1 MQYTCP
7 CRDDQIRITKPQTPN
22 HMNKTIIININGI
35 VFHIEEDAYEILR
48 SYMTEVKRH
57 FAYSSDNEEIV
68 QDIEN
73 RLAEMFTERLTEQS
87 KQVIVQQDVV
97 DITARMGNVN
107 DFDVEFDDEHFG
119 GMRTAHRS
127 LFRDPE
133 DRMIGGVCS
142 GLGHYFDI
150 EAKWVRLIAVLATIL
165 WGTGLIVYLIL
176 WMVTP
181 RAKTRA
187 DRMAMKGEP
196 INLQNFKRN
205 LDEEIDALQQNLNQ
219 AGSQL
224 KPGLNATEDFLR
236 EAGDRTGTFLTRV
249 LGIMF
254 KIVGAFVIF
263 VCCSL
268 LFSCLLGLLF
278 IMGFFDG
285 HELDTFPFNI
295 INPEYQSAIYFSAA
309 ILIIIPLIALILF
322 ALRVLFNRKITGK
335 TTSFALLIIWIT
347 GLGMAV
353 FYGAKLGSEFKS
365 EARYEQQSLV
375 KPFPTYHI
383 KLNKQRFF
391 SKDDSL
397 NYNVTFNGRQGKVKI
412 ANDIGEIQLYVER
425 SDDSTAFIIKDFS
438 ARGRDFESALRNAQK
453 SGYEFIQADSIITL
467 DKYLHFPP
475 KQAYRDQ
482 EVKVTLKVP
491 LNTRLIFDGEM
502 NSIIRDIN
510 LRDCLPEDSEW
521 ETPSTWIMTTTGLK
535 CADESMARKP
545 SED

>member
-1 MQYTCP
+1 
-7 CRDDQIRITKPQTPN
+7 
-22 HMNKTIIININGI
+22 MNKTIIININGI

-107 DFDVEFDDEHFG
+107 DFDVEFDDQRFDG
-119 GMRTAHRS
+119 TRTAHRS

-219 AGSQL
+219 AGTQL
-224 KPGLNATEDFLR
+224 RPGLNATEDFLR
-236 EAGDRTGTFLTRV
+236 EAGDRTGTFLSKL
-249 LGIMF
+249 LGIML
-254 KIVGAFVIF
+254 KILGAFVIF

-268 LFSCLLGLLF
+268 LFSSLLGLLF

-285 HELDTFPFNI
+285 QELDTFPFNV
-295 INPEYQSAIYFSAA
+295 INPEYQSPIYFSAA

-365 EARYEQQSLV
+365 EARYEQQSLI
-375 KPFPTYHI
+375 KSFPTYHI

-397 NYNVTFNGRQGKVKI
+397 NYNVTFNGRQGKVKM
-412 ANDIGEIQLYVER
+412 ANDIGEIKLYVER
-425 SDDSTAFIIKDFS
+425 SDDSTAFIVKDFS
-438 ARGRDFESALRNAQK
+438 ARGRDFESALKNAQK

-510 LRDCLPEDSEW
+510 LRDCVPEDSEW
-521 ETPSTWIMTTTGLK
+521 ETPSEWIMTTTGLK
-535 CADESMARKP
+535 CANDSFNEEKSI
-545 SED
+545 E

>member
-1 MQYTCP
+1 
-7 CRDDQIRITKPQTPN
+7 
-22 HMNKTIIININGI
+22 MNKTIIININGI
-35 VFHIEEDAYEILR
+35 VFHIEEDAYEVLR

-87 KQVIVQQDVV
+87 KQVIVQQDVL

-107 DFDVEFDDEHFG
+107 DFDVEIDDQNFDG
-119 GMRTAHRS
+119 TRTAHRT

-133 DRMIGGVCS
+133 DRMVGGVCS
-142 GLGHYFDI
+142 GLGHYFDM
-150 EAKWVRLIAVLATIL
+150 EAKWVRLITVLATIL

-205 LDEEIDALQQNLNQ
+205 LDEEVDALKQNLNH
-219 AGSQL
+219 AGTQL
-224 KPGLNATEDFLR
+224 RPGLNATEDFLR
-236 EAGDRTGTFLTRV
+236 EAGDRTGTFLTKLFGIALKV
-249 LGIMF
+249 L
-254 KIVGAFVIF
+254 GAFVIF

-268 LFSCLLGLLF
+268 LLSSLLGLLF
-278 IMGFFDG
+278 FMGFFDG
-285 HELDTFPFNI
+285 HELDTFPFNAL
-295 INPEYQSAIYFSAA
+295 NPEYRSPIYFSAA

-322 ALRVLFNRKITGK
+322 SLRVLFNRKITGK
-335 TTSFALLIIWIT
+335 ATSFALLIIWLT

-353 FYGAKLGSEFKS
+353 YYGAKLGAEFKS

-375 KPFPTYHI
+375 KPFPVYHI
-383 KLNKQRFF
+383 KLNKQRFL

-397 NYNVTFNGRQGKVKI
+397 NYNITFTGRQGKVKI
-412 ANDIGEIQLYVER
+412 GSDIGEIALNVER

-453 SGYEFIQADSIITL
+453 SSYEFIQNDSIITL
-467 DKYLHFPP
+467 DKYLHYPP
-475 KQAYRDQ
+475 KQAYRNQ

-491 LNTRLIFDGEM
+491 LNTRIIFDGEI

-521 ETPSTWIMTTTGLK
+521 ETPSEWIMTTNGLK
-535 CADESMARKP
+535 CEDESLARSKT
-545 SED
+545 EE